1 MAGPRPNRFTASQI
15 KSRLLHNAQTSV
27 YQVKLQPPDVVVA
40 FLNGRGFSYPAE
52 GTDVELRCETASLPG
67 SSLSTHSQENDYHGV
82 SEKMAYRRMYDSTT
96 DFTFYV
102 GRNYG
107 VIEMFEGW
115 IEYITGMIEPMNSYR
130 NEYNFHRMSYPL
142 GPTGYQSP
150 IFISKFEKDSNET
163 YLEYEF
169 VRAFPLNIIATPI
182 SYGPSDTLRCTVSMS
197 YVRYVKERRGR
208 GGLSTDLG
216 AEAIG
221 RAAANGFNFGDDTDL
236 SSSGAEA
243 IGRAALS
250 NNNAF
255 RFEGSIGDLY
265 TGPGDPNLPIG
276 PGSPAFE
283 RPFVS

>member
-27 YQVKLQPPDVVVA
+27 YQVRIQPPTSVVQ
-40 FLNGRGFSYPAE
+40 FLNGRGFNYPTE
-52 GTDVELRCETASLPG
+52 GPDVELRCESASLPG

-115 IEYITGMIEPMNSYR
+115 MEYITGMNDKNAYR
-130 NEYNFHRMSYPL
+130 DEYNFHRMSYPL
-142 GPTGYQSP
+142 GSNGYQSP

-197 YVRYVKERRGR
+197 YVRYIKERRGR
-208 GGLSTDLG
+208 GGASTDLG

-221 RAAANGFNFGDDTDL
+221 RAATNGFNSILDQVST
-236 SSSGAEA
+236 
-243 IGRAALS
+243 
-250 NNNAF
+250 NNNVF
-255 RFEGSIGDLY
+255 NIEGQLGDFF
-265 TGPGDPNLPIG
+265 TGPGGLT
-276 PGSPAFE
+276 
-283 RPFVS
+283 RPFQPSEVFLPDFTT